1 MADHVV
7 AAAFS
12 MAGPPGG
19 GQPAAAG
26 PAGGNLEVTLD
37 LPSLDIG
44 KLRRKRASAA
54 SAASTMTPNQDD
66 ATADAATAS
75 PIHTGLSDSDD
86 DAPVQKKPKLST
98 VAFDVD

>member
-7 AAAFS
+7 AEAFS
-12 MAGPPGG
+12 MAAPPDG

-44 KLRRKRASAA
+44 KLRRKRPTA

-98 VAFDVD
+98 VAFEC